1 MEFPASFFF
10 ANKRLLNHTIK
21 IIDVLDMDLCE
32 LMCYQEPNCVSF
44 NFRKNPENGEVK
56 HRCELNNSTHLEH
69 DSEFNDD
76 PSYFYRGAKVRVTE
90 NLTVKTKLLTTLQEK
105 SFNE

>member
-10 ANKRLLNHTIK
+10 ANKRLMNHTIK
-21 IIDVLDMDLCE
+21 VIDILDIDLCE

-44 NFRKNPENGEVK
+44 NFKKNPENGEVK

-69 DSEFNDD
+69 DSEFKDD
-76 PSYFYRGAKVRVTE
+76 SSYFYRGAKVRVTQ
-90 NLTVKTKLLTTLQEK
+90 NLTVISPSWKIKLVITED
-105 SFNE
+105 